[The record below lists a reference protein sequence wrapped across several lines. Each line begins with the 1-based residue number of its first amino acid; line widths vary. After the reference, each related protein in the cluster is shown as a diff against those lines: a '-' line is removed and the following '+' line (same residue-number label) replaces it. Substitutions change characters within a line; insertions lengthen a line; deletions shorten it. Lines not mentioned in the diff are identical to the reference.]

1 MKNVHTASVAMS
13 GEAEAVFLP
22 PQLPTSSHRLLWVML
37 MVSLAAHAALAV
49 AFLHVRS
56 STRIGTDKNTHVISI
71 ALVAAPQKPK
81 PKVETPPPQVTPPE
95 PKKITVEKMPPR
107 PRPTPKNHAVVIQK
121 PAPAEHIVEAAP
133 PAPAVAHADGDA
145 AMSSAAL
152 ATRAQGRAAY
162 GRLVWKKIAEAKPV
176 GLHRKGSV
184 DVRFGVSSTGTLV
197 SVEVLHSDGDAAFE
211 ALARKTL
218 ARAAPFPVPPPEL
231 TQDDLFFEIPFNF
244 Q

>member
-1 MKNVHTASVAMS
+1 MMNRHTASVAMS
-13 GEAEAVFLP
+13 GEDEAAFLP
-22 PQLPTSSHRLLWVML
+22 PRLPASHRLLWVML
-37 MVSLAAHAALAV
+37 MVSLAAHAALAF

-56 STRIGTDKNTHVISI
+56 TPRIGTDENTHVISI

-81 PKVETPPPQVTPPE
+81 PEVEAPLQFVVPPE
-95 PKKITVEKMPPR
+95 PKKIVIKTPPPR
-107 PRPTPKNHAVVIQK
+107 PRPVRKKHAVIVQK
-121 PAPAEHIVEAAP
+121 PASAKQVVEAAP
-133 PAPAVAHADGDA
+133 PAPSVSQANGVAAL
-145 AMSSAAL
+145 SSAAL

-184 DVRFGVSSTGTLV
+184 DVRFSVSSTGALV
-197 SVEVLHSDGDAAFE
+197 SVEVLHADGDAAFE